1 MVCQFIGKTYL
12 PLRTANKCSN
22 RMNMLPS
29 APRALRPTFFAVF
42 TSAVLAVATA
52 STLVS
57 AGTVNAQ
64 TGPSSSTAVVRAIP
78 DRLTQPIQETNRIV
92 LQGTLHPLANK
103 ANDRGAV
110 SDGMKLNRMQV
121 VLKRSDAQE
130 STLKQLI
137 GEMHSPGSANYHKWL
152 TPDDFGKQFGP
163 SDADVAKLES
173 WLSSHGF
180 SISKLNPGRQTLEF
194 TGTAG
199 QFRDT
204 FHAAI
209 HSYQVKGE
217 TRFAN
222 ASAPEIPAALAPVFG
237 GFASLNNFRL
247 KSYANVLGKAQ
258 FDPATHVSK
267 PEWTIGSASA
277 YNLVLAPGDFNVQY
291 DLKPLYAAGTN
302 GAGQTIAIVNESNI
316 NIAQV
321 NNYRSTFGLPAN
333 PPQVIIDGNDPGIDG
348 INSPYG
354 PNGASG
360 EAYIDVELAGAV
372 APNAQIDLVIADDT
386 ELQGGLTLA
395 MERAVYGNIA
405 PVISL
410 SFGECELNQGAF
422 NATVNGLWEQAAAQ
436 GITVLVSTGDS
447 GSAGCDNDNTQYYAV
462 QGQAVNGLASTPFN
476 VAVGGTDFYY
486 SQYAGTTAA
495 LDAQLATYWNL
506 TPTNNTPTVSLLT
519 KIPEQ
524 PWNDSQYGLNIYSQ
538 YAFNGTTSIAGGGGG
553 ASTCGEPT
561 LNSGG
566 SVTACAPYPKPS
578 WQTGTGVPNDSARDL
593 PDVSLFAANGQ
604 NNTYYPI
611 CAGDGDCEG
620 GTQIQITGVG
630 GTSVSTPAF
639 AGMMALVNQKYGRQG
654 QANYV
659 LYPLARQ
666 FPSAFSDVTVGTNS
680 VPCAYS
686 NSNVTPVDCLA
697 VSNPLTVDDPTY
709 GTATEGEIGLTAAT
723 PAYNATTGYDLAS
736 GLGTIDANNLVTNW
750 GSVVLGATTTTLTPS
765 ATTFTHGSKVTV
777 SGTVTGASPTG
788 DVALVTTSPVTS
800 NQGEDFFTLAGGA
813 YTGSLIYLPGGTY
826 DIYGHYAG
834 DGANAASS
842 STPVSITIT
851 PEASTTTLSA
861 YTSLTSNTGAPLAAS
876 GGSVTYGS
884 PLTFSAQESGA
895 TSGTGSTNP
904 TGNVVFANGSTVL
917 NTAVMNSEGDAEFN
931 AALAPG
937 SYSVTAKYSGD
948 ASYNASTSTATSFTV
963 TKETPTIT
971 ALDFDSSQGDT
982 IVEANGAYFTAFVEN
997 TSVYSGLGVVAPS
1010 GTLTLT
1016 GAPAGTTTSAVLTP
1030 GTDPNTGYPAG
1041 VAIFKIPAGAAQT
1054 NYTFN
1059 FAYSGDTK
1067 YNTQSASLP
1076 ETLNSYTGGLVSTTT
1091 ATTSA
1096 TSTSPAARV
1105 NVSVTVAGTAGGGA
1119 PTGSVYLVVG
1129 GNSNSFYYSGTNTLV
1144 ASGATTSTTT
1154 IQVDSSSLPQGTAQ
1168 ITVFYVGDN
1177 TYYPSSSTLTIA
1189 NSLHDFSLVPL
1200 NPTIVVP
1207 NTGTPPGVQT
1217 DTINLASYNG
1227 FSGAVAVTCAGT
1239 GGVTCSL
1246 STPSPT
1252 LASDGSASTVL
1263 TVNTSAVTAAGTYN
1277 VIVTGTDSTGEYIH
1291 TIGLQVVTPVIAT
1304 TAPSFSLAGGTIAI
1318 AAPGGMG
1325 TSTISATPTNGFT
1338 GNIALSCAVT
1348 ASPAG
1353 ATGTPT
1359 CSLSP
1364 TSVSVTGAATSSTLT
1379 VDTTTATTAGTY
1391 TVTVTGVSGS
1401 ITQNAAV
1408 TVTVTGAVTSAGTFA
1423 LSSNPTTVTLAS
1435 QGASGTSIISVT
1447 PNATTPYAG
1456 AVGLTCQ
1463 VTASPSGAA
1472 SLPTCSL
1479 SPASVTLGGAA
1490 VTSTL
1495 TVNTTATTTAG
1506 TYTVSVTGAA
1516 TGVTSQT
1523 TPVTVVVNGVAA
1535 VGTFSVAGSPAS
1547 VTLAS
1552 PGATGTSMISVV
1564 PDATTPYAGSVALTC
1579 AVTGPTGA
1587 TALPTCSL
1595 TPTSVTLAGAT
1606 LPSTLTINT
1615 SATTTAGTYTV
1626 TVSGAGTGTATA
1638 TTAITVVV
1646 DAAVSSGGTFALSS
1660 SPASVTVA
1668 SQGASGT
1675 SMISVTPNATTPYAG
1690 AVALTCA
1697 VTATPTGA
1705 TEIPSCS
1712 LSPASVTLA
1721 GAALTSTLTINT
1733 TAQTT
1738 TRLSYPL
1745 KGIFTAGGGVALA
1758 ALFFFG
1764 VPVGR
1769 RSRRSLS
1776 ALKTLRILSVA
1787 LFFAMIAGAVI
1798 GCGSGS
1804 SNNQPGTPTGG
1815 TTTGTYT
1822 VTVTGTPASGTAQT
1836 VAVTVT
1842 VD

>member
-1 MVCQFIGKTYL
+1 
-12 PLRTANKCSN
+12 
-22 RMNMLPS
+22 MLPS
-29 APRALRPTFFAVF
+29 APRALRPTFFAIF
-42 TSAVLAVATA
+42 TSTVLAVATA

-180 SISKLNPGRQTLEF
+180 SIGKLNPGRQTLEF

-222 ASAPEIPAALAPVFG
+222 ASAPEIPVALAPVFG

-360 EAYIDVELAGAV
+360 EAYLDVELAGAV

-395 MERAVYGNIA
+395 MERAVYSNIA

-666 FPSAFSDVTVGTNS
+666 FPSAFNDVTVGTNS

-697 VSNPLTVDDPTY
+697 VSNPLTADDPTY
-709 GTATEGEIGLTAAT
+709 GTATEGEIGLTAGT

-963 TKETPTIT
+963 TKNTPAISTYYQNQDQNGNAVNGQIT
-971 ALDFDSSQGDT
+971 YLA
-982 IVEANGAYFTAFVEN
+982 IAVEN
-997 TSVYSGLGVVAPS
+997 LASVNGVALAPTGIVTVS
-1010 GTLTLT
+1010 
-1016 GAPAGTTTSAVLTP
+1016 GAPAG
-1030 GTDPNTGYPAG
+1030 
-1041 VAIFKIPAGAAQT
+1041 
-1054 NYTFN
+1054 
-1059 FAYSGDTK
+1059 
-1067 YNTQSASLP
+1067 
-1076 ETLNSYTGGLVSTTT
+1076 
-1091 ATTSA
+1091 SA
-1096 TSTSPAARV
+1096 TSVTLSPAVDPHTLQPEGIGYVAIPANASGSYSIALQYAGDANYAATSLSLPTSFDTNNGLLTSTVSATVSASSTSPSAQVLLTATV
-1105 NVSVTVAGTAGGGA
+1105 TGQPGHPAPTGQLQVASTGSSYYNLALTTLPTSSTDSVTVSYMLNSADIFQGTNQLVLQYYPDQA
-1119 PTGSVYLVVG
+1119 SVY
-1129 GNSNSFYYSGTNTLV
+1129 N
-1144 ASGATTSTTT
+1144 ASATE
-1154 IQVDSSSLPQGTAQ
+1154 V
-1168 ITVFYVGDN
+1168 TV
-1177 TYYPSSSTLTIA
+1177 A

-1227 FSGAVAVTCAGT
+1227 FSGAVALTCAGT

-1277 VIVTGTDSTGEYIH
+1277 VLVTGTDSTGEYIH

-1304 TAPSFSLAGGTIAI
+1304 TAPSFSVAGGTIAI

-1353 ATGTPT
+1353 ATGIPT

-1391 TVTVTGVSGS
+1391 TVTITGVSGS

-1516 TGVTSQT
+1516 TGVTLQT

-1535 VGTFSVAGSPAS
+1535 VGTFSLAGSPAS

-1587 TALPTCSL
+1587 TGLPTCSL

-1690 AVALTCA
+1690 AVALTCV

-1769 RSRRSLS
+1769 RNRRSVS

-1815 TTTGTYT
+1815 TTTGAYT
-1822 VTVTGTPASGTAQT
+1822 VTVTGTPTSGTAQT